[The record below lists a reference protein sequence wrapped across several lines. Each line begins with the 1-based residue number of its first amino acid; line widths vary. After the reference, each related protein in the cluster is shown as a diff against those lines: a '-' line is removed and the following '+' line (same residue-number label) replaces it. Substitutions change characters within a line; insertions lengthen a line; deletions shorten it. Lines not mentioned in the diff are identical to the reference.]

1 MAEVHLVNLVKRFG
15 DLVAVNK
22 VSLQISDGEFF
33 VLLGPSGCGKTTTLR
48 CIAGLEVP
56 DEGDVFIDG
65 LRVNRLPP
73 ADRDIAFVF
82 QNYALYPHLTVY
94 DNIAFPLRAVRT
106 PRDGVDRQVREVAR
120 ILHIEPLLHRKP
132 HNLSSGEMQRVALG
146 RAMVRRP
153 KVFLMDEP
161 LSNLDALLRVKM
173 RAELKRLQTDLKAT
187 TVFVTHDQ
195 VEAMSMGD
203 KIAVMDQGL
212 IQQVGTPDEIYNRPA
227 NLFVASFVGSPA
239 MNLVPCTLKET
250 DGQRRLTV
258 HQSAWELDAPEP
270 VQALALQGKV
280 NSKLVLGLRAEDME
294 VLTEPVSEGVPVEI
308 YVVEPLGAET
318 IVNVK
323 VGGHIVKVR
332 ARPEFRAPIGAKVW
346 LRWNQAKVHV
356 FDAETTKALC

>member
-1 MAEVHLVNLVKRFG
+1 MAEVRLVNLTKRFG

-22 VSLQISDGEFF
+22 VTLTVNDGEFV

-106 PRDGVDRQVREVAR
+106 PRDEVDRRVREVVR
-120 ILHIEPLLHRKP
+120 ILHIEHLLHRKP

-161 LSNLDALLRVKM
+161 LSNLDALLRVEM

-203 KIAVMDQGL
+203 KIAVMNQGV
-212 IQQVGTPDEIYNRPA
+212 IQQIGTPDEIYNRPA

-239 MNLVPCTLKET
+239 MNLVPCRLIEK
-250 DGQRRLTV
+250 DGKRWLTIN
-258 HQSAWELDAPEP
+258 HSAWELDAPEP
-270 VQALALQGKV
+270 VQAMAKQGEV
-280 NSKLVLGLRAEDME
+280 NSQLVLGLRAEDME
-294 VLTEPVSEGVPVEI
+294 VLTEPVSGAVPAEI
-308 YVVEPLGAET
+308 YIVEPLGAET

-323 VGGHIVKVR
+323 VGEHIIKVR
-332 ARPEFRAPIGAKVW
+332 ARPEFRAPIGANIW